1 MPDAAIEVGRFH
13 RADRRRA
20 FAIVVPWL
28 AMLAL
33 SGCKPVGP
41 NYAKPT
47 ITPPPAY
54 KETGAT
60 SVVPPANPEGGSWK
74 PADPSDGML
83 KGKWWEIYQ
92 DPQLNK
98 LEERVGTDNLQL
110 KQAFDRYQA
119 AHDQIAAANAGL
131 YPTLT
136 AADQI
141 NRNRASYNQP
151 NPPNADSKVMQNMFL
166 VEGIANWEPDFFGR
180 VRRSIEQA
188 RATAQGSAADMA
200 NLDLTLRA
208 SLATYYFALR
218 GLDSQASLLNHTISD
233 LQSQLDLTQRRLA
246 GGVATGIDVSQAQ
259 TQLDN
264 VRAQLVELGVARAQY
279 EHAIAALEDVD
290 IASFSIPVSPLD
302 QTLPKVPTGVPS
314 QLLERRPD
322 VASAERAAA
331 AANAQIGI
339 AIAAFYPDIFLGG
352 PGGLES
358 RYPSLLFQGPSA
370 MWTLGQNATWL
381 LFDAGRRRAITDAA
395 RFSYQAQVDGYRNTV
410 VQAFQD
416 VENQLSTLRILEQ
429 ESSVANE
436 AVASAQHTFDLASQR
451 YTGGVTSYLEVLT
464 AEQTL
469 IQDQIIA
476 INLQSRQYA
485 ASVGLVRS
493 LGGGWDTT
501 QLPKN

>member
-1 MPDAAIEVGRFH
+1 
-13 RADRRRA
+13 
-20 FAIVVPWL
+20 
-28 AMLAL
+28 MLAF

-41 NYAKPT
+41 NYSKPAT
-47 ITPPPAY
+47 TPPPAY

-60 SVVPPANPEGGSWK
+60 SVVPPANPPGGSWK

-98 LEERVGTDNLQL
+98 LEERIATDNLQL
-110 KQAFDRYQA
+110 KQALDRYQA
-119 AHDQIAAANAGL
+119 AHDQIAVANSGL

-136 AADQI
+136 AADQA
-141 NRNRASYNQP
+141 NRSRQSYNA
-151 NPPNADSKVMQNMFL
+151 PNAPNTDSKIMSNLFL

-180 VRRSIEQA
+180 VRRTAEQA

-200 NLDLTLRA
+200 SLDLTLRA

-218 GLDSQASLLNHTISD
+218 GLDSQAQLLSHTISD
-233 LQSQLDLTQRRLA
+233 LQSQLELTQHRLA
-246 GGVATGIDVSQAQ
+246 GGVATGVDVSQAQ

-279 EHAIAALEDVD
+279 EHAIAALINVD
-290 IASFSIPVSPLD
+290 IPTFSIPVSPLD
-302 QTLPKVPTGVPS
+302 LALPKVPTGLPS

-352 PGGLES
+352 PGGFD
-358 RYPSLLFQGPSA
+358 SLSPGTLIQGPSA
-370 MWTLGQNATWL
+370 FWTLGENATWL
-381 LFDAGRRRAITDAA
+381 LFDAGKRHAITDAA
-395 RFSYQAQVDGYRNTV
+395 RLSYDAQVNGYRNTV
-410 VQAFQD
+410 IQAFQD

-429 ESSVANE
+429 ESGVANE

-451 YTGGVTSYLEVLT
+451 YKGGVTSYLEVLT

-469 IQDQIIA
+469 IQDQIVA
-476 INLQSRQYA
+476 INIESRQFA

-493 LGGGWDTT
+493 LGGGWDTA